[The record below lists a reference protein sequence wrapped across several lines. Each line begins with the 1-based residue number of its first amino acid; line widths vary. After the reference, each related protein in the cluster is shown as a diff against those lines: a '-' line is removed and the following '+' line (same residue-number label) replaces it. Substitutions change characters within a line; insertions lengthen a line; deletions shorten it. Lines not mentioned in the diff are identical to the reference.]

1 MEGTAERKGEFR
13 DRTTEITQSEQQEKQ
28 TEKIK
33 NEQSLRELWDHN
45 KRCNIC
51 VIGVPGGEKKD

>member
-1 MEGTAERKGEFR
+1 MDGHNSIMEGTAERKGEFR

-33 NEQSLRELWDHN
+33 NEQSLREL
-45 KRCNIC
+45 
-51 VIGVPGGEKKD
+51 